1 MYAVFIQIWLISIRV
16 DISKVNA
23 KDQITIIETQLCHS
37 DVKMKMDG
45 GKHHSGQP
53 LGVGGQQLGGY
64 GGVTNRGGGG
74 GGVPRP
80 ASHHS
85 GSHHSGSAADKE
97 NVFTGK

>member
-1 MYAVFIQIWLISIRV
+1 MMDFFRF
-16 DISKVNA
+16 
-23 KDQITIIETQLCHS
+23 S

-53 LGVGGQQLGGY
+53 LGVGGQQLSGY

-97 NVFTGK
+97 NVFTGT